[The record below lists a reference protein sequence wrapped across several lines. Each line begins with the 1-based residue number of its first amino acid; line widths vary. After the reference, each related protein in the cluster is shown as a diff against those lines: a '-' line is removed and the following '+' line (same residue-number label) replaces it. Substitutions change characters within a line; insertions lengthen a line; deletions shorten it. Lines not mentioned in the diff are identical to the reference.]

1 MILMT
6 GTQSLDSFVQFITVL
21 LIFLFVL
28 VITYVVTR
36 YISKFQKAQ
45 STGVNMEVLDTLRI
59 SPSKYLQIVR
69 TGEEYLVIAVCKDTI
84 TMLTKL
90 TEQEIVVKPTSSS
103 SERLDFKR
111 ILDKVITK
119 EKQDKTKVEK

>member
-1 MILMT
+1 MILMSIA
-6 GTQSLDSFVQFITVL
+6 QNLDSFVQFITVL

-36 YISKFQKAQ
+36 YISKFSKAQ

-90 TEQEIVVKPTSSS
+90 TEQEIVKPTKSPV
-103 SERLDFKR
+103 ERMDFKS
-111 ILDKVITK
+111 IFDKVLTK